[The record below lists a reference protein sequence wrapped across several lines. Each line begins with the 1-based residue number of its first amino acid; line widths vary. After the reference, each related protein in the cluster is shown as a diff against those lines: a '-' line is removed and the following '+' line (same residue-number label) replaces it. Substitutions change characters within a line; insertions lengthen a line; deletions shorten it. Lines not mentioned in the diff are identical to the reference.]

1 MGIPLVEIKGFK
13 QFQSLLK
20 KLPDNVKKR
29 ELNKIL
35 GQVANPTLKA
45 AIDLAPVGSGEIV
58 FKDGKTYKRGKRQVR
73 KKVYQNQY
81 TPGLAKNSIAKK
93 AMTKTKNAVVSV
105 SPRSRKKADG
115 FYLRQFVIPGTKH
128 IKANSFID
136 EAYKKTKGKVTADAE
151 KQVTRYLQKRIDS
164 LIK

>member
-1 MGIPLVEIKGFK
+1 MGVPLVEIKGFK

-20 KLPDNVKKR
+20 KLPDNVKKS
-29 ELNKIL
+29 ELNKVL
-35 GQVANPTLKA
+35 GQVATPTLKA
-45 AIDLAPVGSGEIV
+45 AQSLAPVS
-58 FKDGKTYKRGKRQVR
+58 
-73 KKVYQNQY
+73 KKVHIQKRKGQTFGKYIN
-81 TPGLAKNSIAKK
+81 PGTGKASIAKK